1 VSPIEPLKPIAQDS
15 YGWFP
20 FWLAVTS
27 AAGAVVAK
35 YGPLVVDMYLKI
47 SADRRE
53 SRKLERQHPVAPPPA
68 LPEATDEPA
77 TQREPAALRPA
88 QAQRAPAPSIPG
100 DVPSRAEVDARIAD
114 LRAEVLREV
123 AEAKAE
129 TTRLAERL
137 DRLARAFERLKA
149 TVLRGI
155 KDFAERL
162 AKLEGWLDGW
172 INGGGPGSRRR

>member
-1 VSPIEPLKPIAQDS
+1 MSPIDEIKPVALDS

-27 AAGAVVAK
+27 AAGAAFMK
-35 YGPLVVDMYLKI
+35 YGPMAVDLWLKV

-53 SRKLERQHPVAPPPA
+53 HKKLDAQRQPAPAA
-68 LPEATDEPA
+68 LPEAEAPP
-77 TQREPAALRPA
+77 TQREAARPPAASLP
-88 QAQRAPAPSIPG
+88 
-100 DVPSRAEVDARIAD
+100 DVPSRAELDARLAD
-114 LRAEVLREV
+114 MRSEYLREV

-129 TTRLAERL
+129 TRQLAERL
-137 DRLARAFERLKA
+137 DRLVRAFERLKSA
-149 TVLRGI
+149 VLRGI

>member
-1 VSPIEPLKPIAQDS
+1 MVSGVVSPIEPLTPVALDPYS
-15 YGWFP
+15 GPP
-20 FWLAVTS
+20 FWLGLAA
-27 AAGAVVAK
+27 AAGAAFAK
-35 YGPLVVDMYLKI
+35 YGPMAVDMYLRLA
-47 SADRRE
+47 ADRRADK
-53 SRKLERQHPVAPPPA
+53 KLQPPA
-68 LPEATDEPA
+68 APA
-77 TQREPAALRPA
+77 TEERTAEPEPLPQHVGGYRTNPNP
-88 QAQRAPAPSIPG
+88 QPSLP
-100 DVPSRAEVDARIAD
+100 DTPSRSEIDTRLGE
-114 LRAEVLREV
+114 LRAELLREV

-129 TTRLAERL
+129 TLRLAERL